1 MEEKVLNDVYLVIGG
16 EQKKYKA
23 NTLKMV
29 YGAGT
34 GNTRAMQLGG
44 GKAKSLHSVDGST
57 RVGKMIGAF
66 EGSVEAKLLVK
77 KLLADRNAGI
87 YTSVQ
92 LVDPKNGEPDI
103 LENAQFNPDPEINFA
118 QDGEIAFEFFGDPM
132 I

>member
-1 MEEKVLNDVYLVIGG
+1 MEKVLNDVYLMIGG
-16 EQKKYKA
+16 EQTKYKA

-44 GKAKSLHSVDGST
+44 GKAKALHAVDGST

-66 EGSVEAKLLVK
+66 EGNVKTKLLVK

-87 YTSVQ
+87 YTVVQ
-92 LVDPKNGEPDI
+92 LVDPKGGEPDT
-103 LENAQFNPDPEINFA
+103 LENAQFDPDPEINFA
-118 QDGEIAFEFFGDPM
+118 HDGEIAFQFCGDPM